1 MDEMDTKL
9 NSLSLEGVPSEHKLF
24 LRLKSALEGDRS
36 SNDLKD
42 LIRAAEA
49 NSLAEEIDPLTIV
62 PLLLPSS
69 VDGVKDFLDLIGTL
83 SNAKEIMIA
92 VQESAEKLGNLLR
105 ASTEDEDHVKDA
117 DDDKVS
123 NPDQVVRIIE
133 LYSAAIPRLLKL
145 LIQFVGNESNSQ
157 ESRNLLVSILQLAKS
172 ITDWVADD
180 DTEKSKLY
188 IILQNL
194 LRRTIESTCRSIK
207 SNVTMKAFRKQFPR
221 LTRPLGPDDAQ
232 PNDIIHSVIESFP
245 LFNINRTHLISNPS
259 VFSLILLAHM
269 DQSSFEIPE
278 LVKFLPVFIVSIQ
291 SNTALDETL
300 AILLSSLCP
309 LRSSRSDVP
318 STFTI
323 PIVHVLAPLASSHP
337 DPEIRHVSYR
347 LLSTTLGLTPSHVR
361 LRLLLDLISDSET
374 SLPQMRIAA
383 ISLVREAV
391 LEALSQ
397 PATSNPTNQNAFTSP
412 LFMSELG
419 STIFRQYPS
428 DLFVAEIPAEEFL
441 DTPEPLRLVE
451 ALTLYTILVQ
461 KDVDNRTGVR
471 DVDVLQEMDWTLL
484 HPLNKQLRI
493 WKEECTES
501 GQTGHEVMQSWVIGP
516 SDPFDIV
523 HDCI

>member
-133 LYSAAIPRLLKL
+133 LYSAAIPRLLKRKKSPTMVIQPL
-145 LIQFVGNESNSQ
+145 LEELEVLIQFVGNESNSQ

-221 LTRPLGPDDAQ
+221 LTRPLDPDDAQ

-337 DPEIRHVSYR
+337 DPEIRHISYR

-493 WKEECTES
+493 WKEGES
-501 GQTGHEVMQSWVIGP
+501 
-516 SDPFDIV
+516 
-523 HDCI
+523 